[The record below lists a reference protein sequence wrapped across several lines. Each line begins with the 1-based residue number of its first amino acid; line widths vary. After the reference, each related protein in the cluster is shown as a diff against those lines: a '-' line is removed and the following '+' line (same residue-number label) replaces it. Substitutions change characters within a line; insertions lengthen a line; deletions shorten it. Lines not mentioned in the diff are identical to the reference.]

1 MSNSMEEFKNISLPW
16 PDWKIV
22 KYLGGGA
29 YGKVYEIERNI
40 SGFTEKAALKII
52 SKPRNQEEIESY
64 YYAQEYKILKELQG
78 QTNIVSCDDFT
89 IVPNENGIGGKIFIR
104 MELLI
109 PLQQVLRE
117 RNLSEEEIVRM
128 GKDLAS
134 ALILCERKHVIHRDI
149 KPANIMISKEGNFK
163 LGGFEELPSMVSD
176 MVMGTTPYQAPEVV
190 HEEKYDH
197 TSDIYSLGIIL
208 YWLLNHRRMPFI
220 NAEEKLTPYVMNKA
234 IEMRYRGELL
244 PAPEYGTEELKKI
257 VLKACAYRPENRYS
271 CAEEFYY
278 ALNALIIPTEFY
290 KYLPEKKMIQIKDVR
305 DDSYKGG
312 DYFGLHQL
320 PAGAYM
326 EYNASNEY
334 QKYEKIGYSEMYH
347 KLFAESYH
355 PFLQKYSSNPRH
367 CAEILSHY
375 FSRPSHRFVVFDN
388 MFLTVFDMGGDRNSY
403 KETPNYITYRQ
414 ISQES
419 YHDGGGSYSQEWY
432 LYAAK
437 VSKCKAELTDKIGYK
452 HFSALPQW
460 VFLPDCRGFW
470 TEEGHVYVV
479 DPWDMCGIFEFYC
492 HTEEKELDE
501 EANILDIGMPYRVS
515 CVENVSSFV

>member
-52 SKPRNQEEIESY
+52 SKPRDQEEIESY

-128 GKDLAS
+128 GRNLAS

-176 MVMGTTPYQAPEVV
+176 MVMGATPYQAPEVV
-190 HEEKYDH
+190 HEEKYDN

-290 KYLPEKKMIQIKDVR
+290 KYLPEKKMIQIIDVR

-419 YHDGGGSYSQEWY
+419 YHDGGGLIHKNGISIRQKYQNVRRSLRIRLVINIFL
-432 LYAAK
+432 LYRNGYFFPI
-437 VSKCKAELTDKIGYK
+437 AE
-452 HFSALPQW
+452 
-460 VFLPDCRGFW
+460 GF
-470 TEEGHVYVV
+470 GRKRA
-479 DPWDMCGIFEFYC
+479 MC
-492 HTEEKELDE
+492 
-501 EANILDIGMPYRVS
+501 M
-515 CVENVSSFV
+515 